1 MDPRAGLRRFESR
14 AMGSPLRL
22 TLSVGTHDRAPAEG
36 EGDRAWQAVVDE
48 FEAAEEVLSRFRMTS
63 ELTGL
68 NLMAGSGLAARPSPR
83 LRRAL
88 AAADRAHRLTD
99 GRFDPRVLAD
109 LDRLGYRGAP
119 LTPAAGRPGAPSD
132 GQGGCVIIRVGRD
145 AIALDRPVDLGGIGK
160 GLTLRW
166 VAAILE
172 RMGRTDFLVEAGGDL
187 VARGRSPEGDPWR
200 VAVEDPFD
208 VTDALAVVDAA
219 DLAIGTSSVRVHR
232 WSVGGGVAHHLLD
245 PRSGEPAGGGLAA
258 VTVAAPDPAWAEV
271 WSKVLFIGGRRAIA
285 NEARSRGLAAWW
297 VADDGSF
304 EMTPAARA
312 MTAWVATEA
321 VVRAG

>member
-119 LTPAAGRPGAPSD
+119 LD
-132 GQGGCVIIRVGRD
+132 
-145 AIALDRPVDLGGIGK
+145 
-160 GLTLRW
+160 
-166 VAAILE
+166 
-172 RMGRTDFLVEAGGDL
+172 
-187 VARGRSPEGDPWR
+187 ARGRATRALRPMAR
-200 VAVEDPFD
+200 VA
-208 VTDALAVVDAA
+208 AS
-219 DLAIGTSSVRVHR
+219 SSVSAATRSPSIGR
-232 WSVGGGVAHHLLD
+232 SISVA
-245 PRSGEPAGGGLAA
+245 S
-258 VTVAAPDPAWAEV
+258 
-271 WSKVLFIGGRRAIA
+271 
-285 NEARSRGLAAWW
+285 
-297 VADDGSF
+297 
-304 EMTPAARA
+304 ARA
-312 MTAWVATEA
+312 
-321 VVRAG
+321 